1 MTASQTGDS
10 QDLSGRLR
18 QLSADLR
25 QLQEDI
31 KSGNVDPVVLRDF
44 REAMDNARETAWV
57 VQTWLE
63 KQAGR
68 SDPYSL
74 LPLLTAERIR
84 RATQLSRNLAGDL
97 AAVEVTI
104 ESEGLTEL
112 FAAVESLHEPL
123 AHLFRGGG
131 KGPSKKPTD

>member
-1 MTASQTGDS
+1 MSASQSGDK
-10 QDLSGRLR
+10 QDLTGRLR
-18 QLSADLR
+18 QLSTDLR

-63 KQAGR
+63 KQAER

-74 LPLLTAERIR
+74 LSLLTAERIR
-84 RATQLSRNLAGDL
+84 RATELSRNLAGDL

-104 ESEGLTEL
+104 ESEGLQDL

-123 AHLFRGGG
+123 AHLFRTGGEG
-131 KGPSKKPTD
+131 KSKKPSA